1 MSEKRGISRRRLLG
15 TSAAAAAA
23 GAVPG
28 AQPAAATH
36 KFKKVPQRTAD
47 VIVVGAGLAGLT
59 AARAVQKAG
68 KSVLVIEANDRVG
81 GRVWNHDLPGGEVS
95 ERGGTYVGP
104 TQDHIIKLAAEYG
117 IGTFSAIIEG
127 ENVYIAPDGE
137 RSTYSDTGP
146 TGTAPLDPVI
156 LPDLAT
162 VVTQLN
168 EMSKE
173 VPVDAPWN
181 SARAREF
188 ERYTLEEWV
197 RQNSTNDRFR
207 ALVPAATRPIFGA
220 EPRELSLLF
229 VLFYIAASGDETHPG
244 TFERNFNTRDGA
256 QERRLKGRA
265 AQGLCELMAKAL
277 KSRNVV
283 LGTPV
288 RRIVQ
293 AKSIVRVESASLI
306 ARGKRVIVAIPPASA
321 GRIEYHPS
329 MPADRDALTQR
340 VWQGALTKVAAAY
353 DKPFWREKGLNGSAV
368 ATPNDMI
375 VNVTFDDTPEDGGPG
390 VIFGF
395 VGGDASR
402 RYAGMSDADRRK
414 KVLDEF
420 ATMFGDEARNPVEFF
435 DTRWP
440 DEPWIRGGPVGN
452 YGPGQLLQY
461 GPALRRVQDRLHWA
475 GTETST
481 FWNGYM
487 DGAVRS
493 GERAAKEV
501 LDRL

>member
-1 MSEKRGISRRRLLG
+1 MSTKRGATRRQLIG
-15 TSAAAAAA
+15 TTAAAAAA
-23 GAVPG
+23 GAVTG
-28 AQPAAATH
+28 GQSATAASR
-36 KFKKVPQRTAD
+36 KKTPSVSAD

-68 KSVLVIEANDRVG
+68 KSVVVLEANDRVG
-81 GRVWNHDLPGGEVS
+81 GRVWNHELPGDEVS

-104 TQDHIIKLAAEYG
+104 TQDHIINLAKEYG
-117 IGTFSAIIEG
+117 FGTFSAVIEG
-127 ENVYIAPDGE
+127 ENVYVDPDGQ

-146 TGTAPLDPVI
+146 TGTAPLDPAI
-156 LPDLAT
+156 LPDLAA
-162 VVTQLN
+162 VVTTLN

-181 SARAREF
+181 SPRAREF
-188 ERYTLEEWV
+188 ERYTLEEWI
-197 RQNSTNDRFR
+197 RQNSASERFR
-207 ALVPAATRPIFGA
+207 ALVPTATRPIFGA
-220 EPRELSLLF
+220 EPREISLLF

-256 QERRLKGRA
+256 QERRLTGRSS
-265 AQGLCELMAKAL
+265 QGLAEAMAKAL
-277 KSRNVV
+277 KERNV
-283 LGTPV
+283 LLKAPV

-293 AKSIVRVESASLI
+293 GKSIVRVESPAVI

-321 GRIEYHPS
+321 ARIDYDPV
-329 MPADRDALTQR
+329 MPADRDQLTQR

-353 DKPFWREKGLNGSAV
+353 DKPFWREKGLNGTALGTS
-368 ATPNDMI
+368 NDI
-375 VNVTFDDTPEDGGPG
+375 LVNATFDDSPQDGSPG

-395 VGGDASR
+395 VGGDQSR
-402 RYAGMSDADRRK
+402 RYAGMAEAERRA

-420 ATMFGDEARNPVEFF
+420 ALYFGEEARKPVEFF

-440 DEPWIRGGPVGN
+440 EERWIRGGPVGN
-452 YGPGQLLQY
+452 YSPGHLLAY
-461 GPALRRVQDRLHWA
+461 GPALRRVQGKIHWA

-481 FWNGYM
+481 YWNGYM